1 MADLRYNT
9 QLLTD
14 IATAIEKLPAAGLNL
29 PTLIN
34 PGEAGDLAIGKQLI
48 DGDGNLIIG
57 TADAPPRAE
66 ENYF

>member
-9 QLLTD
+9 ELLND
-14 IATAIEKLPAAGLNL
+14 IATAIANLPIAGLNL
-29 PTLIN
+29 PTLVN
-34 PGEAGDLAIGKQLI
+34 PGQARDLAIGKQLI

-57 TADAPPRAE
+57 TADVPLRSE